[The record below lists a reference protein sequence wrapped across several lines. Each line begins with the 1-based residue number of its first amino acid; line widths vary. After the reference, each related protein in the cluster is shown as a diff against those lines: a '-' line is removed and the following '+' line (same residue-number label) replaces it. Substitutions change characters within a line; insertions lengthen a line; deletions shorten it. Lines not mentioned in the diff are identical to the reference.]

1 MKAFLVFTLTE
12 TSFTTTSYSW
22 IFLVWSVN
30 YTNLVYKLLHFENV
44 KIRKHCLYWKVFS
57 TDIYIKIY
65 LNSLLLFNY
74 ICRWVNCMSLFSK
87 FNYFFLTCT
96 ETEARF
102 IFEGFN
108 IGLYGKF
115 ISDSP
120 YCFWFFYLVCKLFK
134 RLFQSLCKSVNCK
147 SWVFES

>member
-44 KIRKHCLYWKVFS
+44 KKIHKHCLLALTNIERFIS
-57 TDIYIKIY
+57 TICC
-65 LNSLLLFNY
+65 FFGY
-74 ICRWVNCMSLFSK
+74 ICWSVNCTSWVSK
-87 FNYFFLTCT
+87 FKNFFQTCT
-96 ETEARF
+96 ESVVRF

-108 IGLYGKF
+108 IVLYGKF

-120 YCFWFFYLVCKLFK
+120 ILFFF
-134 RLFQSLCKSVNCK
+134 FIWPVNCL
-147 SWVFES
+147 SDFFSHFFSQ